1 MLNWIWAVMLALAVM
16 CGALTGR
23 MDAVTRAS
31 VDSAK
36 VAVELAIGLV
46 GAMALWIG
54 LMHALQQAGF
64 LKIVAR
70 VLKPVTRRIFPE
82 VPADHPAMSMM
93 ILNMTANMLG
103 LANAATPFGLKAM
116 IELDRLNPQRGTATD
131 AMALFLAIN
140 TSNLALLPTGMIAL
154 RVSLGAEQAG
164 SIWLPTLCATTVST
178 LVAIVIA
185 KTLAPLPMFAVTR
198 TDTASASTSNIKEPG
213 EQAASDT
220 EGKADREEIDTS
232 EAEELIARDAPG
244 ATRPARLAVW
254 LMVVAIGVTLSCGIA
269 GLWVDL
275 QILGA
280 TPYAS
285 AGEFFSTVLEVL
297 KIIAAEWLLALL
309 AVTIVL
315 FGLSRG
321 VKVYDAVVEGGK
333 EGFGVALRIIP
344 FLVAILVAVG
354 MLRASGAID
363 ILVSVLEPA
372 TALIGMPAEVLPM
385 AILRTL
391 SGNGA
396 YAVAGEIMTT
406 HGPDSLIG
414 NIVSTMQG
422 STETTF
428 YVLALYFGVI
438 GIRRVRHTLVA
449 CLVADT
455 AGVLAA
461 VWFTRLFLT

>member
-1 MLNWIWAVMLALAVM
+1 MLALAVM

-70 VLKPVTRRIFPE
+70 VLEPVTRRIFPE
-82 VPADHPAMSMM
+82 VPSDHPAMSMM

-116 IELDRLNPQRGTATD
+116 IELDRLNPRRGTATD

-185 KTLAPLPMFAVTR
+185 KTLAPLPMFALR
-198 TDTASASTSNIKEPG
+198 FDDGGAPSPG
-213 EQAASDT
+213 L
-220 EGKADREEIDTS
+220 EGPDDREEIDTK
-232 EAEELIARDAPG
+232 EAETLIAKDAPG
-244 ATRPARLAVW
+244 ATRPAQLAVSI
-254 LMVVAIGVTLSCGIA
+254 MIIGIGVTLSCAVA
-269 GLWVDL
+269 GLWIDL

-280 TPYAS
+280 TPYV
-285 AGEFFSTVLEVL
+285 GEREFFSTVLEVV
-297 KIIAAEWLLALL
+297 KTIAAEWLLALL
-309 AVTIVL
+309 AVAIVL

-363 ILVSVLEPA
+363 ILVSVLEPM

-461 VWFTRLFLT
+461 VWFTRWFVS